1 MPISATFQADFTVF
15 TTAVQV
21 AQTQLQAFEDNSKKV
36 ASSLTA
42 MENSI
47 SGVKIVQA
55 ATVAA
60 EAVDRLGGVTKLTY
74 DELQRLGN
82 TAQTAVD
89 KLRALGQDVPAGV
102 QSLAD
107 HARGASEEMLR
118 LAGATQTTTSAW
130 SVASGVLAGFGISL
144 GTTQLVQWGREGAQA
159 LIDVGKAILDNA
171 GALADMSAKTGLSVE
186 QLQKFAEVGAA
197 AHVSVDDF
205 TQSAFKLGV
214 ALEGGA
220 APVVDAVNKLKLNYQ
235 ALMQLKPD
243 EQFNTVAK
251 ALEGVADVQERNRLG
266 VELMGKSF
274 SAVAPAIAK
283 GFTDMAAQAQAA
295 TTAQIDAL
303 DKLGDA
309 WDKFVIRTKNAATA
323 QAGAAVI
330 GAEAFGK
337 LSTFQKL
344 LVLLTTDTTNLV
356 ETFDKLARAGQA
368 AAAATDIELP
378 KQEKRVVL
386 TKAEEEAAKK
396 LADAM
401 VELNSAGQ
409 SWQGTLDTIDGA
421 VVEAIKYY
429 LAAGVSQ
436 KALATAYGLTE
447 TQVRAVATSISEL
460 SKLQAATDAQQMASY
475 AAKIKML
482 DTVAAANA
490 KAYGTEEQV
499 AALQRLD
506 AQELALT
513 KSVYDNITSEKDR
526 MKLIEDYGKAHEAIS
541 AKIIALEN
549 QRKDV
554 VNAAVLAELDAQT
567 KLNAAYGL
575 TASGGIAQQITAY
588 DTLQKGLDALHAKK
602 VAGIDQTQQENLL
615 YKQYTDALLASA
627 KADDDAAQAA
637 ARKATALDKTVAS
650 LNAATAATRTYAA
663 SNAAGGSTGGSFQA
677 PSFAGYTPGYTPTF
691 QLPKYSLAEG
701 GVGDFG
707 SGTLAMLHGKEAI
720 VPLANASGMGVTQ
733 HIVIHV
739 NGTAADVARQV
750 SDEIMRAA
758 MRGQQFGAS

>member
-1 MPISATFQADFTVF
+1 VF
-15 TTAVQV
+15 STAVQV
-21 AQTQLQAFEDNSKKV
+21 AQTQLQAFEDNSKRV

-82 TAQTAVD
+82 TAQQAVD

-118 LAGATQTTTSAW
+118 LARATQTTTSAW

-197 AHVSVDDF
+197 AHVSVEDF
-205 TQSAFKLGV
+205 TQSAFRLGI
-214 ALEGGA
+214 ALEGGT
-220 APVVDAVNKLKLNYQ
+220 APVVDAVKKLGLNYQ
-235 ALMQLKPD
+235 ALMNMGVDQ
-243 EQFNTVAK
+243 QFNTVAK
-251 ALEGVADVQERNRLG
+251 ALEGVANVQERNRLG
-266 VELMGKSF
+266 VELMQKSYGGI
-274 SAVAPAIAK
+274 AQAIDQ
-283 GFTDMAAQAQAA
+283 GFTASMEKATAA
-295 TTAQIDAL
+295 TTAQVGAI

-309 WDKFVIRTKNAATA
+309 WDQFVVRTKNAATS

-330 GAEAFGK
+330 GAEAFSK
-337 LSTFQKL
+337 LSTYEKL
-344 LVLLTTDTTNLV
+344 LVLLSGDVTNLAQ
-356 ETFDKLARAGQA
+356 TFDKLTRAGQA

-378 KQEKRVVL
+378 KQEKRIVL
-386 TKAEEEAAKK
+386 TKAEIEAADRFAEGWK
-396 LADAM
+396 
-401 VELNSAGQ
+401 ELNSLGTSYHETIAGINPVLAEQ
-409 SWQGTLDTIDGA
+409 VTYYINAGA
-421 VVEAIKYY
+421 SMAALIKAYPQLTAAELEALKT
-429 LAAGVSQ
+429 AVTEAT
-436 KALATAYGLTE
+436 KA
-447 TQVRAVATSISEL
+447 
-460 SKLQAATDAQQMASY
+460 QAAFDAMQMASY

-482 DTVAAANA
+482 DTVVAANA
-490 KAYGTEEQV
+490 KAYGTEEQI

-513 KSVYDNITSEKDR
+513 QSVYDNITSEKDR

-602 VAGIDQTQQENLL
+602 VAGIDQAQQENLL

-650 LNAATAATRTYAA
+650 LNAATAATRTYTAA
-663 SNAAGGSTGGSFQA
+663 NSAGGSTGGAFQA
-677 PSFAGYTPGYTPTF
+677 PSFAGYTPGYTPSF
-691 QLPKYSLAEG
+691 QLPKYSFAAG

-720 VPLANASGMGVTQ
+720 VPLTSGGGGVGGLVQNIT
-733 HIVIHV
+733 IHV